1 MENTIDIN
9 ELYED
14 LDPLVVKSL
23 DRLCYY
29 YKNTHPEDFADL
41 RQQVRVDMWK
51 SLPKL
56 LSIATDEQSLTRI
69 IVNAI
74 SFSFKVNYKKVK
86 KHNDIEK
93 LCLDNDILLTI
104 NPSEKDELVMSLSE
118 YPARVWEETKRI
130 NRFKDREGD
139 VVSYCV
145 ALLMT
150 GRLPSKKLIST
161 FFNVSNAQFYINYS
175 KVILSLAC
183 ERIKP

>member
-1 MENTIDIN
+1 MEKTIDIN
-9 ELYED
+9 ELYEE
-14 LDPLVVKSL
+14 LDPLIVKSL
-23 DRLCYY
+23 NRLCYY

-41 RQQVRVDMWK
+41 RQQVRIDMWK

-86 KHNDIEK
+86 KYNDVEK
-93 LCLDNDILLTI
+93 LCLDNDLLLTI
-104 NPSEKDELVMSLSE
+104 NPSEKDELILSLAE
-118 YPARVWEETKRI
+118 YPARVWEETKKI
-130 NRFKDREGD
+130 NRFKDREYD

-150 GRLPSKKLIST
+150 GRNPSKKLIT
-161 FFNVSNAQFYINYS
+161 VFFNINNAQFFINYS
-175 KVILSLAC
+175 KVILAIAC
-183 ERIKP
+183 ERVTL